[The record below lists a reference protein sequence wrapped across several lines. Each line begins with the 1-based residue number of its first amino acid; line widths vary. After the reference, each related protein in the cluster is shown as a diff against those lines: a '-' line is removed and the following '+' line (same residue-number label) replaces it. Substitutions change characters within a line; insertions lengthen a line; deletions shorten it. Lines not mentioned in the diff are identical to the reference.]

1 MVLKKLGS
9 QTSVDDRYIRLSD
22 AGIRGYKKIPAASC
36 ISYKSVRPELSLLL
50 LGFLSLRLFIL
61 GAGLYF
67 AFCLGG

>member
-36 ISYKSVRPELSLLL
+36 ISYKSVRPEL
-50 LGFLSLRLFIL
+50 
-61 GAGLYF
+61 LYY
-67 AFCLGG
+67 CWDS